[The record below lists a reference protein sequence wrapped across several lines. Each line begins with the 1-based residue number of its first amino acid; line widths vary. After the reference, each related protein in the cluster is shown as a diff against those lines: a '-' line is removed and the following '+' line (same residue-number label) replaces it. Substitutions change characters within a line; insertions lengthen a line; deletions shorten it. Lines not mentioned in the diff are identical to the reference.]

1 MTRPDAAAVDHL
13 DCDRHAEVLC
23 SLTRRMLAAARQDDW
38 TTVSRLEN
46 TRQRVLDELL
56 AHPRF
61 RDRLPALAERLNAVL
76 AMSRECILLG
86 EQSRQSTTVQ
96 LLTLQRGRH
105 MSRAYLQNP
114 VRP

>member
-1 MTRPDAAAVDHL
+1 MTQPHDSLLDRL

-23 SLTRRMLAAARQDDW
+23 TLTRRMLAAARQDDW
-38 TTVSRLEN
+38 TTVSRLES
-46 TRQRVLDELL
+46 TRQQVLDALL
-56 AHPRF
+56 DHPRF
-61 RDRLPALAERLNAVL
+61 HDHLPALAERLNTVL